1 LALSPGRSLED
12 EKRLLVRKK
21 SLTVQQLA
29 DASALDVD
37 EVLLGL
43 WDAGFEQLN
52 DPDDLLR
59 PNEVE
64 VARRTLGLPSAH
76 DLVRL
81 AYWSKA
87 LDQSELELQGLLRA
101 AGFRL
106 TPQRKTIPKGAV
118 SFLRK
123 VARRSKLVDTPRIPP
138 PPVPIPQEKIAP
150 LEWRTVGHER
160 EVRMLASEE
169 VERIHFALVEDF
181 ARAEDPIVPS
191 GVRDRNLLESAIFR
205 QATSLGEIPKYPSV
219 EMAAAALLHSIV
231 HNHPFHNG
239 NKRTGLVGMLVLLD
253 ENGLMLTCDED
264 TLFKL
269 VLRVAQH
276 QVVPRTHTELADRE
290 ALWIANWIEAN
301 SRSVEKG
308 ERPLQWRKLKRVLA
322 ESNCSWI
329 PASVGNRLNLTR
341 RIEGRTRLGFKTLRE
356 FSTQVKYLDDGREAP
371 RHVIHKIRRD
381 LELDEGHGIDSASF
395 YESAPKSVDDF
406 IIHYRKTLRRLAA
419 L

>member
-1 LALSPGRSLED
+1 MR
-12 EKRLLVRKK
+12 RK

-29 DASALDVD
+29 EASALDVD
-37 EVLLGL
+37 EVLLSL
-43 WDAGFEQLN
+43 WDAGFEQVN

-59 PNEVE
+59 SSEVE
-64 VARRTLGLPSAH
+64 AARRTLGLPSPR

-87 LDQSELELQGLLRA
+87 LDQSESDLQGLLRA

-106 TPQRKTIPKGAV
+106 TPRMNTIPKGAV

-123 VARRSKLVDTPRIPP
+123 VARSTKLVDIPRVPP
-138 PPVPIPQEKIAP
+138 PPAPNPQEKIAP
-150 LEWRTVGHER
+150 LEWRTVGHAR
-160 EVRMLASEE
+160 EVRTLASEE
-169 VERIHFALVEDF
+169 IEKIHFALVEDF
-181 ARAEDPIVPS
+181 ARAEDPIVPA

-205 QATSLGEIPKYPSV
+205 QATSLGKIPKYPSV

-231 HNHPFHNG
+231 HNHPFYNG

-253 ENGLMLTCDED
+253 ENGLMLTCDEE

-276 QVVPRTHTELADRE
+276 QVVPRTHAELADRE
-290 ALWIANWIEAN
+290 ALWITDWIEGN

-308 ERPLQWRKLKRVLA
+308 EWPLQWRKLKHVLA
-322 ESNCSWI
+322 ESGCSWI
-329 PASVGNRLNLTR
+329 PASVGNRLNITR
-341 RIEGRTRLGFKTLRE
+341 RVEGRTRLGFRTQRE
-356 FSTQVKYLDDGREAP
+356 LSTQVKYLDDGREAP
-371 RHVIHKIRRD
+371 RHVLHKIRRD
-381 LELDEGHGIDSASF
+381 LELDEEHGIDSASF
-395 YESAPKSVDDF
+395 YGTAPKSVDDF
-406 IIHYRKTLRRLAA
+406 IIHYRKTLRRLAR